1 MDYSYTSLL
10 TTVLFCNIVLIIIS
24 VIMSRTK
31 RMLRVGYR
39 MIVALILAVTVRLA
53 CPIEFLF
60 MSHNIDLPDIVA
72 KYITKIN
79 NPFFNTGLRIE
90 DVLCLTW
97 GVVAVIKLLLL
108 IVDGVLFYLHVR
120 RYSEDITWD
129 EQVQEIVSKYKKKRW
144 ATLQVYKTSVVT
156 SPLVCGVFHQA
167 ILLPDSI
174 PYEEKDLEYVLCHEV
189 THYNQGDLY
198 LKLLVA
204 VIHCI
209 FWWNPCTILIRNQL
223 NTMLEIRV
231 DDVVIQRTHE
241 GEKYMTALL
250 NSAKTEI
257 RAAKIPIMA
266 FSSTKSELRKRFEYM
281 MERDRTPKHSK
292 VLAVCMTILFILSYV
307 FILEPDYINPKV
319 LEEEDAFILTRDN
332 AYLIDKGDGSY
343 DVYYNGEYL
352 YNETELIWGLE
363 ELEIINRQNE
373 KNIVK
378 RIFGW

>member
-1 MDYSYTSLL
+1 
-10 TTVLFCNIVLIIIS
+10 
-24 VIMSRTK
+24 
-31 RMLRVGYR
+31 
-39 MIVALILAVTVRLA
+39 
-53 CPIEFLF
+53 
-60 MSHNIDLPDIVA
+60 
-72 KYITKIN
+72 
-79 NPFFNTGLRIE
+79 
-90 DVLCLTW
+90 
-97 GVVAVIKLLLL
+97 
-108 IVDGVLFYLHVR
+108 
-120 RYSEDITWD
+120 
-129 EQVQEIVSKYKKKRW
+129 
-144 ATLQVYKTSVVT
+144 
-156 SPLVCGVFHQA
+156 
-167 ILLPDSI
+167 
-174 PYEEKDLEYVLCHEV
+174 
-189 THYNQGDLY
+189 
-198 LKLLVA
+198 
-204 VIHCI
+204 
-209 FWWNPCTILIRNQL
+209 
-223 NTMLEIRV
+223 MLEIRV